1 MINNHNSLWVE
12 KYRPIGLD
20 NYIGNDIIK
29 SQVEKYI
36 VKNDIPNIIL
46 HGPTG
51 TGKTTLAKLIA
62 ANLRCESLYLNAAS
76 DNGIEIVRTKIKD
89 FASAAGFAP
98 LKIIIYD
105 DCNQN
110 LTVDAQ
116 NALLPLIEQYSAKT
130 RFIFTTNHLDR
141 LIEPLRSRCKSGT
154 FEVLPP
160 SKKDVKI
167 QLATILE
174 KEGVTFDPKDI
185 TAVVNKFHP
194 DIRSSLLVLQ
204 ESVNSSNNIELKF
217 DNLSNTSYLCSL
229 LEILKSPGKDAWNK
243 MRQIM
248 IDCDTDY
255 SGVFSFLYNSVDE
268 YSKGKPE
275 EIVLAIAEAQRWH
288 PTVPD
293 REINVASLLLSI
305 LKIIK

>member
-1 MINNHNSLWVE
+1 MLNKNNTLWTE
-12 KYRPIGLD
+12 KYRPTELQ
-20 NYIGNDIIK
+20 NYIGNDVIK
-29 SQVEKYI
+29 FQVDKYI
-36 VKNDIPNIIL
+36 KKNDLPNCIFY
-46 HGPTG
+46 GPTG

-62 ANLRCESLYLNAAS
+62 ANLRCEILYINAS
-76 DNGIEIVRTKIKD
+76 DDNGIEIVRTKIKD
-89 FASAAGFAP
+89 FASAASFSP
-98 LKIIIYD
+98 LKIVIYD
-105 DCNQN
+105 DAHN

-116 NALLPLIEQYSAKT
+116 NALLPMMEQFSAKT
-130 RFIFTTNHLDR
+130 RFIITTNHLDR

-229 LEILKSPGKDAWNK
+229 LDILKAPGKDAWNK

-288 PTVPD
+288 STVPD